1 MPPSAP
7 STETVMP
14 DCCCKR
20 EYLDPS
26 VRRMRS
32 NDGIVHGVNGCF
44 SSGETGVG
52 GRSWEKRAL
61 DAEEKVQRVRD
72 VPKKVAV
79 ARRGDVDNRWCSC
92 CLMNPFDVQKLAWY
106 QGWNE
111 AIDAVFR
118 ALDGGD
124 E

>member
-1 MPPSAP
+1 
-7 STETVMP
+7 MP
-14 DCCCKR
+14 DCYCKR

-72 VPKKVAV
+72 VCMSSHVDDKGKKVV
-79 ARRGDVDNRWCSC
+79 LYSPGVRV
-92 CLMNPFDVQKLAWY
+92 
-106 QGWNE
+106 
-111 AIDAVFR
+111 R
-118 ALDGGD
+118 ASRS
-124 E
+124 

>member
-1 MPPSAP
+1 
-7 STETVMP
+7 MP
-14 DCCCKR
+14 DCYCKR

-61 DAEEKVQRVRD
+61 DAEEKVQRVRELCD
-72 VPKKVAV
+72 DE
-79 ARRGDVDNRWCSC
+79 RFSQCSC
-92 CLMNPFDVQKLAWY
+92 GRCPIQV
-106 QGWNE
+106 
-111 AIDAVFR
+111 DARDILR
-118 ALDGGD
+118 ALDGGA

>member
-1 MPPSAP
+1 
-7 STETVMP
+7 MP
-14 DCCCKR
+14 DCYCKR

-61 DAEEKVQRVRD
+61 DAEEKVQRVR
-72 VPKKVAV
+72 AV
-79 ARRGDVDNRWCSC
+79 AD
-92 CLMNPFDVQKLAWY
+92 AWEY
-106 QGWNE
+106 YASENGNVRTAWAASSVRE
-111 AIDAVFR
+111 
-118 ALDGGD
+118 ALDGD
-124 E
+124 A